1 MKQDFGVC
9 SKYASVYNAFII
21 ECEKIG
27 WIWNSSFNGKT
38 RVNEY
43 LNEDSNYSGSCIYLS
58 DTFGACLGKPA
69 MSFSSDSNLMCL
81 DTNFDAAI
89 EKAREYYECMFPKKQ
104 PLTMKLSSDY
114 DAVID
119 KNEIVVGCQHISF
132 KVFDEL
138 ALLVKQYRE
147 S

>member
-9 SKYASVYNAFII
+9 SKYASIYNAFIV

-27 WIWNSSFNGKT
+27 WVWNTTFNPKT
-38 RVNEY
+38 KVNEY
-43 LNEDSNYSGSCIYLS
+43 LNGNRSGYCIYLS
-58 DTFGACLGKPA
+58 DAFGARLGKPA
-69 MSFSSDSNLMCL
+69 MSFSSCGNLICL
-81 DTNFDAAI
+81 DTNFDAAV
-89 EKAREYYECMFPKKQ
+89 EKARKYYECMFPKKQ

-147 S
+147 R

>member
-1 MKQDFGVC
+1 MLKQDFGVC
-9 SKYASVYNAFII
+9 SKYALIYNAFII

-27 WIWNSSFNGKT
+27 WVWNTTFNSKT
-38 RVNEY
+38 IVNEY
-43 LNEDSNYSGSCIYLS
+43 LNGNSSGGNCIYLS
-58 DTFGACLGKPA
+58 YGFNACLGKPA
-69 MSFSSDSNLMCL
+69 MSFSSWRGLMCL
-81 DTNFDAAI
+81 DTNFDAAV
-89 EKAREYYECMFPKKQ
+89 EKARKYYECFLPKKQ
-104 PLTMKLSSDY
+104 PLRMNLSTDY

-132 KVFDEL
+132 EKFDEL